1 MKLSEKVAYL
11 RGLAEGLELEAGSKE
26 VKLMMA
32 IIDVL
37 EAAADEVTGVKAETA
52 GISDKVSVL
61 SDEIEGFEE
70 LIFSMGDSDLD
81 DFDDDDFDDDDDD
94 VWCDCC
100 DDDDDEDAQLSVECS
115 CGEEIEIGETE
126 LLAGEVQC
134 PKCGEKLTF
143 DFDGP
148 DEELEI

>member
-1 MKLSEKVAYL
+1 MKLSERVAYL
-11 RGLAEGLELEAGSKE
+11 RGLADGLELEAGSKE

-37 EAAADEVTGVKAETA
+37 EAAADEVLGVKAETA

-61 SDEIEGFEE
+61 SDEMEEFEE
-70 LIFSMGDSDLD
+70 LIFSIGDSDMD

-94 VWCDCC
+94 DVWCDC
-100 DDDDDEDAQLSVECS
+100 DDDDDQLSVECS
-115 CGEEIEIGETE
+115 CGAVIEIGDAELFEGET
-126 LLAGEVQC
+126 VC

-143 DFDGP
+143 DLGDP